1 MLGQRNTGVIIRAA
15 KLTVRMRLFV
25 TMIGAI
31 EHFRVPA
38 GKEVDLKDYDPGW
51 VPKWAK
57 TKEDKEG
64 KKAMKRQ
71 ALDILE
77 ENKQKLANVQELL
90 WASDTYSMLIILQGM
105 DAAGKDGVIS
115 HVMSGVNPQGCQ
127 VSGFKTPSQEELN
140 HDFLWRY
147 AKVLPERGRI
157 GIFNRSYYE
166 DVLIVKVRPEVL
178 ETQKL
183 PPGPRDESFW
193 SQRYDDINAFE
204 RHLER
209 NGTVILK
216 FFLNVSKERQRQ
228 RLLKRLETPDKY
240 WKFSFT
246 DVSEREKWNQYMKT
260 YEEVLNQT
268 STKWAPWYVIPADKK
283 WVTWASVSEI
293 LTSQIE
299 DLGLKYPVLN
309 KEQTTAYREAK
320 AKLESGS

>member
-1 MLGQRNTGVIIRAA
+1 MS
-15 KLTVRMRLFV
+15 
-25 TMIGAI
+25 IGAI
-31 EHFRVPA
+31 EHFKVPA
-38 GKEVDLKDYDPGW
+38 GKEIDLKDYDPSW

-64 KKAMKRQ
+64 KKAVKRQ

-77 ENKQKLANVQELL
+77 ENRQKLANVQELL
-90 WASDTYSMLIILQGM
+90 WASDAYSILIILQGM

-147 AKVLPERGRI
+147 AKALPERGSI

-193 SQRYDDINAFE
+193 NQRYDDINTFE
-204 RHLER
+204 RHLIR
-209 NGTVILK
+209 NGTIVLK

-228 RLLKRLETPDKY
+228 RLLKRLEVPDKY

-246 DVSEREKWNQYMKT
+246 DVSEREKWNQYMNT

-299 DLGLKYPVLN
+299 DLALKYPVLSE
-309 KEQTTAYREAK
+309 EQTTAYRKAK
-320 AKLESGS
+320 AKLESDS